1 MTTSWLRSANILLCL
16 GLASW
21 SGADWKRDYMK
32 AVQKVEGRQYG
43 EAIPLLQKA
52 LREKPASCA
61 GCIREGMFIYDYFP
75 NYYLGKAFLATG
87 QNEAALACLQA
98 LQQEG
103 VIQGN
108 SKLAGDFQKVLQ
120 SAQLQT
126 SAQPPETP
134 GPKPQEKPAEPPP
147 PIPAETPPEIPAPKP
162 PGKPSESPPAQREP
176 VPSARPGA
184 APNAADLESLKE
196 RFERVRAELERYPTA
211 ILQEFRGLAAW
222 HRVLTDRVDQG
233 FRKLQAAQKDRKVG
247 DLDFLVTRLQ
257 AGVNRFGDS
266 FRKAKALRDAFLAL
280 PESGLKQYPDLH
292 REYRR
297 IADRLQD
304 LKNTAR
310 QGEDRE
316 ETNDELLLAMDTI
329 QKDIIV
335 LTSKYESAVRAAA
348 AKPVSPQAPA
358 TPAAPAL
365 DVSAVLKEGYLSYFK
380 GDFSAAEASLKS
392 LDFLKTSHPY
402 QHFLR
407 AVIDASHYLAGGEKD
422 AALARQAKDAFQ
434 KAQAAGLPQAALSET
449 YFSPKVLALLR
460 AR

>member
-1 MTTSWLRSANILLCL
+1 MTTSWPRFVSALFCL
-16 GLASW
+16 GLAGASA
-21 SGADWKRDYMK
+21 ADWKRDYMK

-52 LREKPASCA
+52 LREKSTSCS

-75 NYYLGKAFLATG
+75 NYYLGKAYLATG

-103 VIQGN
+103 VIQGS
-108 SKLAGDFQKVLQ
+108 SKIAGDFQNALQ
-120 SAQLQT
+120 MAQQQ
-126 SAQPPETP
+126 ARPKPPESLP
-134 GPKPQEKPAEPPP
+134 PKPQEKPAEPPP
-147 PIPAETPPEIPAPKP
+147 QIQAENPPEIPTPKLP
-162 PGKPSESPPAQREP
+162 EKA
-176 VPSARPGA
+176 PGA
-184 APNAADLESLKE
+184 PPSKPELPPPTRPDGTPDAASLGALKE
-196 RFERVRAELERYPTA
+196 RFERVRAQLEQYPSA
-211 ILQEFRGLAAW
+211 LLQEFRGLAAW
-222 HRVLTDRVDQG
+222 HRALMDRVDQG